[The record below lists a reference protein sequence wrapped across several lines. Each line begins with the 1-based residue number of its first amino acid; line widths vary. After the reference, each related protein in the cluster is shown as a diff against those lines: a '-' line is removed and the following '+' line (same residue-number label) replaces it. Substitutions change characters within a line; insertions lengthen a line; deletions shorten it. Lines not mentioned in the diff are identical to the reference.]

1 MKVLIALRTSG
12 IPRQLRSVFRA
23 IGGPVLVAC
32 VLSGCAANAP
42 SASNDPQQQFVV
54 AQRNANAQY
63 YQSLLAYKPF
73 FENPGGYSQAQV
85 LAAYGTVLYQYSLAV
100 GSWMRAIYPATR
112 QALPASLQPLTAPSE
127 PPTLASANRAYEHA
141 LGMNAAAWDISMAA
155 DFGKPSKLPVPRYD
169 GPILIGPA
177 LPPLPPL
184 QDVRDPKFARLV
196 TMTRNV
202 DDAQKADLAQQRAA
216 TDKQLAETAV
226 FRAMHDLHGQGLD
239 QIDPRT
245 GRPYPPAQQDTQRWC
260 MMGGGRVPC

>member
-1 MKVLIALRTSG
+1 MKVLTALQVSG
-12 IPRQLRSVFRA
+12 ISRQLR
-23 IGGPVLVAC
+23 PVLRAMAGSMIVAC
-32 VLSGCAANAP
+32 ALSGCAVNAP
-42 SASNDPQQQFVV
+42 PASSDPQQQFVV

-85 LAAYGTVLYQYSLAV
+85 LAAYRTVLYQYSLAV
-100 GSWMRAIYPATR
+100 GSWMRALYPAAR
-112 QALPASLQPLTAPSE
+112 RALPASLQPLAAPAE
-127 PPTLASANRAYEHA
+127 PLTLASVNRDYKYA
-141 LGMNAAAWDISMAA
+141 LGMNAASWDISMAA

-184 QDVRDPKFARLV
+184 QDVRDPRFARLV
-196 TMTRNV
+196 TMTKSV
-202 DDAQKADLAQQRAA
+202 DVAQKADLAQQRAA
-216 TDKQLAETAV
+216 TEKVLSEAAAI
-226 FRAMHDLHGQGLD
+226 RATNNLRGQGLD

-245 GRPYPPAQQDTQRWC
+245 GRPYPPPQPETQRWC